1 MAPWAVACQPPL
13 SVEFSF
19 FVCVCVSVEFS
30 RQEYWS
36 TLPFPI
42 PGDLPN
48 TETEPV
54 SLVSPEL
61 AVRFFTTGTTLE
73 AHVLNSHIQRH
84 QVE

>member
-13 SVEFSF
+13 SI
-19 FVCVCVSVEFS
+19 EFS

-48 TETEPV
+48 TETEPA

-61 AVRFFTTGTTLE
+61 AVRFFTTGATLE